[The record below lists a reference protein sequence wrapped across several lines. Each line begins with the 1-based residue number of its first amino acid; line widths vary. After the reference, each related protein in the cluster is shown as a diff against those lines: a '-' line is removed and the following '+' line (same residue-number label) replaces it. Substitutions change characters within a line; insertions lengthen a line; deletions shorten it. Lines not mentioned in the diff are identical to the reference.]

1 MDSRSFELSEDY
13 LQIEFDHKNT
23 LCEEQGREGA
33 VDLVGRYYKAESLVN
48 SALPRSSKMAG
59 ALWRLSSEHCKAAEV
74 VLVYQQAHV

>member
-1 MDSRSFELSEDY
+1 MDME
-13 LQIEFDHKNT
+13 NT